1 MRIINDV
8 YANHTDEY
16 DVDVNDIYAS
26 RIAGHQAYSR
36 ALALGSYGLGHQM
49 VLFISRQ
56 ELESFPCG
64 LVPMT
69 PFLLS
74 TYFQI

>member
-8 YANHTDEY
+8 YANYTDEY

-26 RIAGHQAYSR
+26 RIAGHQAYS
-36 ALALGSYGLGHQM
+36 GLWPLVHHQM
-49 VLFISRQ
+49 VLFISPQ

-69 PFLLS
+69 LFLLF